1 MSPVSFRHSDLP
13 REQSDALRKAVR
25 LEWITVATIAGI
37 VVVVGLTAGQSQAMR
52 TAFAEDMLSFLPP
65 LAFLVAVRRARK
77 PPDAEHPYGFHRSVA
92 AGHLVASCAL
102 LGMGLWLSID
112 AAIGLLSG
120 DRPPIG
126 AMTIAGHTFW
136 SGWAMIGAMVLTSI
150 PPMILGRMKTE
161 LAEPLNDKVLA
172 ADADMNKA
180 DWSTGL
186 ATIGGVTGIGLGLWW
201 ADSAA
206 ALLVSVSIL
215 RDGGTNLRGAVRDL
229 LDTRPT
235 TVDGEAPHP
244 LIRDMA
250 AEALGVDWVAATAV
264 RVRDMGH
271 VFHAEVFVVPVRG
284 HDPTLEQ
291 VTTLAS
297 RCQNLDW
304 KVRDTVV
311 VPVHHLPE
319 GLQGG
324 GPAPVHS
331 SMRGTNT

>member
-1 MSPVSFRHSDLP
+1 MSPASFSHPDLP
-13 REQSDALRKAVR
+13 PEQSKALHAAIR
-25 LEWITVATIAGI
+25 LEWITVGVVAGI
-37 VVVVGLTAGQSQAMR
+37 VVIVGLTAGSSQAMR

-77 PPDAEHPYGFHRSVA
+77 PPDDKHPYGFHRSVG

-112 AAIGLLSG
+112 ATLGLLKG

-126 AMTIAGHTFW
+126 VMSIAGFTFW
-136 SGWAMIGAMVLTSI
+136 AGWAMIAAMVISSI
-150 PPMILGRMKTE
+150 PPMILGRMKMK
-161 LAEPLNDKVLA
+161 LAGPLNDKVLA

-186 ATIGGVTGIGLGLWW
+186 ATIAGVTGIGLGLWW

-215 RDGGTNLRGAVRDL
+215 KDGGTNVRGAVKDL
-229 LDTRPT
+229 LDSRAT
-235 TVDGEAPHP
+235 TVDGKAPHP
-244 LIRDMA
+244 LIGDMA
-250 AEALGVDWVAATAV
+250 AVVHRENWVETTAV

-271 VFHAEVFVVPVRG
+271 VFHAEVFVVPKDG
-284 HDPTLEQ
+284 HDPTMEQ
-291 VTTLAS
+291 VGSLTDQC
-297 RCQNLDW
+297 RNLDW

-311 VPVHHLPE
+311 VPVRYLPD
-319 GLQGG
+319 GLTAVGN
-324 GPAPVHS
+324 PVIS
-331 SMRGTNT
+331 PR